1 MSEFLGEKFLMSKIS
16 AAEVSMGEVSVGL
29 RTVRGKLKKIRA
41 PRAILVIAE
50 GWPSCLISILA
61 LKLPLVGAYFPRR
74 HHHHFK
80 IPTNARF
87 DRWHSPSKPRRGDH
101 TYVISGSVAFMKTI
115 CSHGNVDNSK
125 VIACFEQNLKQ
136 GGKFVRAQWD
146 KARKICST
154 LSLSPVTM
162 RDMQFSGATNARF
175 LFGFG
180 GSLDSSRLPQAHQDI
195 QRSTHAL
202 AGVCFA

>member
-29 RTVRGKLKKIRA
+29 RTVRGKLKTIRA

-80 IPTNARF
+80 VPTNSRF
-87 DRWHSPSKPRRGDH
+87 D
-101 TYVISGSVAFMKTI
+101 
-115 CSHGNVDNSK
+115 C
-125 VIACFEQNLKQ
+125 
-136 GGKFVRAQWD
+136 
-146 KARKICST
+146 
-154 LSLSPVTM
+154 
-162 RDMQFSGATNARF
+162 
-175 LFGFG
+175 
-180 GSLDSSRLPQAHQDI
+180 
-195 QRSTHAL
+195 
-202 AGVCFA
+202 